1 MKTLL
6 LFLFVAVAAVYS
18 QVPERCEAP
27 SAFESRIGRLDTIRG
42 YFVRGKMSYDARNM
56 RTRIVEEV
64 ETREDK
70 EYYDVLYL
78 HNTQPG
84 KEYRYN
90 LKTKQCETRM
100 LNNSFRRFEIPEDAH
115 PFGEFT
121 IGTKGQPG
129 EGVDV
134 TMWGGRTSMGG
145 EFVGV
150 FTLAGCVPVTDRYFR
165 NESSFDNTDF
175 YDVTLGISNASIFIP
190 PHECMP

>member
-1 MKTLL
+1 MKALILL
-6 LFLFVAVAAVYS
+6 VLVSAAYG
-18 QVPERCEAP
+18 QVPEPCRTP
-27 SAFESRIGRLDTIRG
+27 SVWESRVGIQDSMRG
-42 YFVRGKMSYDARNM
+42 FYVRAKLSYDRYNM
-56 RTRIVEEV
+56 RIRRIEEV
-64 ETREDK
+64 DETREK
-70 EYYDVLYL
+70 EYFDVLYL
-78 HNTQPG
+78 HNTMPG

-100 LNNSFRRFEIPEDAH
+100 LNTSFRRFEIPEDAR

-134 TMWGGRTSMGG
+134 TMWGGRTPDGG

-150 FTLAGCVPVTDRYFR
+150 FTLAGCVPVSDRYFR

-175 YDVTLGISNASIFIP
+175 YDVTLGISNASVFIP